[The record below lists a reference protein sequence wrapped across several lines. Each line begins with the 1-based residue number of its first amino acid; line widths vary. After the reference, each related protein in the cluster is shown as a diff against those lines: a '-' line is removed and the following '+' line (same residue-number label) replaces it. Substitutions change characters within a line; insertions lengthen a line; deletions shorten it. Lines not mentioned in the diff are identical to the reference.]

1 MEQEIKIMYYRDED
15 KSMRRCQEWPL
26 FTANEGTW
34 VGDIVILNILNKPNI
49 YH

>member
-1 MEQEIKIMYYRDED
+1 MYYQDED
-15 KSMRRCQEWPL
+15 KSMGGFQVPL
-26 FTANEGTW
+26 FTADEGTW